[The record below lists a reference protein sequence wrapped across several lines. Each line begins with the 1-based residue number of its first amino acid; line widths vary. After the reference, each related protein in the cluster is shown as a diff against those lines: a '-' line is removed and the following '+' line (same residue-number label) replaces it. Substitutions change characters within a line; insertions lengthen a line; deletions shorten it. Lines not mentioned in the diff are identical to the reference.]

1 MSESSFDREF
11 HITDLQSAKQLL
23 QDLENPQ
30 AVRYAKRD
38 LLQDKKKGIELL
50 WKKFDAQKIAT
61 PQR

>member
-1 MSESSFDREF
+1 MSESTFDKEF
-11 HITDLQSAKQLL
+11 HVTDLQSTKQLQ

-38 LLQDKKKGIELL
+38 LLQDEKKGIELL
-50 WKKFDAQKIAT
+50 RKKFDAQKIAT

>member
-11 HITDLQSAKQLL
+11 HITDLPSAKQLQ
-23 QDLENPQ
+23 QDLEDPQ

-38 LLQDKKKGIELL
+38 LLQDEKKGIELL
-50 WKKFDAQKIAT
+50 RKKFDAQKIAT

>member
-11 HITDLQSAKQLL
+11 HITDLPSAKQLQ

-38 LLQDKKKGIELL
+38 LLQDEKKVSSCYGKSLML
-50 WKKFDAQKIAT
+50 KK
-61 PQR
+61 